1 MASDITLAQLH
12 RILQVVMGWT
22 DSHLHQF
29 IAHGVS
35 YGTPHPG
42 VDFGLKIRKEQH
54 VTLDQV
60 LSQVKGRCVYEYD
73 FGDSWEQGIVLEAI
87 VSPDA

>member
-1 MASDITLAQLH
+1 MSQAKPSAARALYQLKITLRDSHPPIWRRIRVASDITLAQLH

-54 VTLDQV
+54 VT
-60 LSQVKGRCVYEYD
+60 
-73 FGDSWEQGIVLEAI
+73 
-87 VSPDA
+87 